1 MMDIRELTELGAKMG
16 LTGGELLNFVKE
28 QQQIARDERQ
38 QQRAEAEKERAE
50 AEKQRAEAEK
60 ERAEA
65 EKQRMFELAKLEKQ
79 AELQQNSNGNADLN
93 SSRSSTSSRE
103 PNRIPTPKMPHF
115 DEKED
120 LDAYLLRFERFATA
134 QEWPEEQW
142 ALNLSLC
149 LKGESLRVYSRLPP
163 DDSQNY
169 QKLKKALL
177 KRFQF
182 TEEGFRQKFRRERPK
197 KGETSIQYMAR
208 LENYMARWLEM
219 GGINKT
225 FEEFSDLMLREQFL
239 NVCSKELALFLR
251 EHDCKTSKALSEL
264 ADKYLEAHHRDLEKC
279 VKSFQTNQGNG
290 KKPDGNP
297 NSQEYKTK
305 IVDAGENRN
314 TRSAIKCFVCG
325 KLGHKAND
333 CRQRFKAQSA
343 VATENAKPD
352 KLGSS
357 DGSQKDHRSGQ
368 TANLCLMKQIKES
381 DSYSINLACGH
392 EIPIVSAACEEPTDI
407 TEKILSDVKE
417 RMPVVEGYLK
427 GRKVSVLRD
436 SGCSGVI
443 VRRDLIS
450 NDQLTGVDQL
460 CVLIDG
466 TVRKIP
472 EAIVAVDTPFFT
484 GSLKALC
491 MKRPVYD
498 LIIGNVPGVRG
509 PENPDPDWSVKE
521 VPSEQCEPH
530 NVEETASVE
539 IETSVE
545 SRDEP
550 EIAADRMI
558 PSDDVGDDSDI
569 GGAVETR
576 AQKQKRNE
584 NLKPLKTAN
593 VPMDDVT
600 PEQLRQAQKED
611 STLKNCFK
619 HVGNPRPLKGKEGI
633 SEFILRNDIL
643 YRKVSGND
651 KPSDQLVV
659 PEKFRNQVMKLA
671 HDSIMA
677 GHLGIAKTTDK
688 VQSQFYWPGVGSD
701 VMRYCKS
708 CDICQRTSDKGRVTK
723 VPLGHMPLIDT
734 PFKRVAVDIVGP
746 ISPTSKHGNRYILT
760 LVDYATRF
768 PEAVPLRNIDT
779 ERVAEAL
786 VDIFSR
792 VGVPSEILTDRGS
805 QFTSDVMKE
814 VSRLL
819 SLRQLT
825 TTPYHPICNGL
836 VEKFNGTLK
845 RMLKRMCEERPSD
858 WDRYIGPL
866 LFAYREAP
874 QASTGFAP
882 FELLYGRTVR
892 GPMAILKEMWTSEV
906 DNPETRSTYQYVLD
920 LRERLEETCALARS
934 ELQESSERYKKY
946 YNRKAKSRKFKP
958 GDLVLILLPTDQNK
972 LLMQWKGPFTVL
984 SDLGKRPGQGVQ

>member
-1 MMDIRELTELGAKMG
+1 
-16 LTGGELLNFVKE
+16 
-28 QQQIARDERQ
+28 
-38 QQRAEAEKERAE
+38 
-50 AEKQRAEAEK
+50 
-60 ERAEA
+60 
-65 EKQRMFELAKLEKQ
+65 
-79 AELQQNSNGNADLN
+79 
-93 SSRSSTSSRE
+93 
-103 PNRIPTPKMPHF
+103 
-115 DEKED
+115 
-120 LDAYLLRFERFATA
+120 
-134 QEWPEEQW
+134 
-142 ALNLSLC
+142 
-149 LKGESLRVYSRLPP
+149 
-163 DDSQNY
+163 
-169 QKLKKALL
+169 
-177 KRFQF
+177 
-182 TEEGFRQKFRRERPK
+182 
-197 KGETSIQYMAR
+197 
-208 LENYMARWLEM
+208 
-219 GGINKT
+219 
-225 FEEFSDLMLREQFL
+225 
-239 NVCSKELALFLR
+239 
-251 EHDCKTSKALSEL
+251 
-264 ADKYLEAHHRDLEKC
+264 
-279 VKSFQTNQGNG
+279 
-290 KKPDGNP
+290 
-297 NSQEYKTK
+297 
-305 IVDAGENRN
+305 
-314 TRSAIKCFVCG
+314 
-325 KLGHKAND
+325 
-333 CRQRFKAQSA
+333 
-343 VATENAKPD
+343 
-352 KLGSS
+352 
-357 DGSQKDHRSGQ
+357 
-368 TANLCLMKQIKES
+368 
-381 DSYSINLACGH
+381 
-392 EIPIVSAACEEPTDI
+392 
-407 TEKILSDVKE
+407 
-417 RMPVVEGYLK
+417 
-427 GRKVSVLRD
+427 
-436 SGCSGVI
+436 
-443 VRRDLIS
+443 
-450 NDQLTGVDQL
+450 
-460 CVLIDG
+460 
-466 TVRKIP
+466 
-472 EAIVAVDTPFFT
+472 
-484 GSLKALC
+484 

-539 IETSVE
+539 IGTSVE

-550 EIAADRMI
+550 EVAADQMI

-619 HVGNPRPLKGKEGI
+619 HVGNPRPLKG
-633 SEFILRNDIL
+633 
-643 YRKVSGND
+643 
-651 KPSDQLVV
+651 
-659 PEKFRNQVMKLA
+659 
-671 HDSIMA
+671 
-677 GHLGIAKTTDK
+677 
-688 VQSQFYWPGVGSD
+688 
-701 VMRYCKS
+701 
-708 CDICQRTSDKGRVTK
+708 
-723 VPLGHMPLIDT
+723 
-734 PFKRVAVDIVGP
+734 
-746 ISPTSKHGNRYILT
+746 
-760 LVDYATRF
+760 F

-934 ELQESSERYKKY
+934 ELQESSRGTRSTITGRLKVASS
-946 YNRKAKSRKFKP
+946 NQ
-958 GDLVLILLPTDQNK
+958 VI
-972 LLMQWKGPFTVL
+972 WC
-984 SDLGKRPGQGVQ
+984 